1 MAASGGLNAQAEQ
14 MKSFVE
20 DLVKVVGG
28 NGHASSSRGD
38 GGGFPVE
45 WSGDSFLKLM
55 IAGFRE

>member
-1 MAASGGLNAQAEQ
+1 MAALEELNAQAEQ

-45 WSGDSFLKLM
+45 WSGSSFLKVLV
-55 IAGFRE
+55 